1 MNGLLAFFLA
11 SSLNAGAGEAP
22 QAVAPNQAQQWFAQ
36 LSERVQNWL
45 HVPET
50 FADSV
55 IIACGTVGL
64 VVLALIANWLVRVV
78 LVRLMHRLFRNA
90 KVNWVDIFEKEK
102 VFRRLSHFAAALVY
116 THLGYFVFCQTTAL
130 HDVLLTVVNV
140 YIVIIVVGIA
150 VALLNALHEL
160 AKETGFAS
168 GMPLGGVA
176 QALKLVA
183 IFIGG
188 ILILSIFLDRSP
200 IYFLSGL
207 GALSAVLLLVFKD
220 ALLGLVGGVMLAA
233 NRMVIVGDWIEMPKY
248 GADGDVV
255 EVTLTTVKVQNWDK
269 TIVTVPCYSLISESF
284 KNWRGMVEYG
294 GRRVKRSI
302 YIDMESIGF
311 ASEEQL
317 VRWKKIE
324 LLKDYLAQKEKEL
337 TEANSRVNA
346 AEGVLANR
354 RMLTNIG
361 TFRAYCL
368 AYLRA
373 HPQVSQSMLILVRQ
387 LASDEHGLPL
397 ELYFFSSDT
406 RWVEYENLQSD
417 VFDHLLAIIGEFGL
431 HVYQQE

>member
-11 SSLNAGAGEAP
+11 SSLNAGAVEATP
-22 QAVAPNQAQQWFAQ
+22 ATELNQAQEWFAQ
-36 LSERVQNWL
+36 VNERVQGWL

-50 FADSV
+50 FAES
-55 IIACGTVGL
+55 IIIISGAVGL
-64 VVLALIANWLVRVV
+64 VALALLANWLVRVV
-78 LVRLMHRLFRNA
+78 LVRAMHRLFRNA

-116 THLGYFVFCQTTAL
+116 THLGYFVFCKTPAL
-130 HDVLLTVVNV
+130 HDVLLTIINV
-140 YIVIIVVGIA
+140 YIVLIVVGIVVA
-150 VALLNALHEL
+150 VLNALHGL

-269 TIVTVPCYSLISESF
+269 TIVTVPCYSLISES
-284 KNWRGMVEYG
+284 
-294 GRRVKRSI
+294 
-302 YIDMESIGF
+302 
-311 ASEEQL
+311 
-317 VRWKKIE
+317 
-324 LLKDYLAQKEKEL
+324 
-337 TEANSRVNA
+337 
-346 AEGVLANR
+346 
-354 RMLTNIG
+354 
-361 TFRAYCL
+361 C
-368 AYLRA
+368 
-373 HPQVSQSMLILVRQ
+373 
-387 LASDEHGLPL
+387 
-397 ELYFFSSDT
+397 
-406 RWVEYENLQSD
+406 
-417 VFDHLLAIIGEFGL
+417 
-431 HVYQQE
+431 